1 MRSFKF
7 KHLVAVM
14 CTVLAVLAFAA
25 AVAVLVAPPS
35 SLLCNLGTPAV
46 DEAGP
51 DSLALCEFLGDRP
64 DTNWRVWPHFVL
76 VVEGAPTVVYVD
88 SIPTRDWG
96 ANDFVAHSPDTL
108 FIVRE

>member
-1 MRSFKF
+1 MRSSQWG
-7 KHLVAVM
+7 LVVFYAL
-14 CTVLAVLAFAA
+14 TVLCGLIAILTV
-25 AVAVLVAPPS
+25 
-35 SLLCNLGTPAV
+35 LCNLGTPAV